1 MEGLINMLLAMA
13 ICAFFTLWGYYM
25 GSNSK
30 KD

>member
-13 ICAFFTLWGYYM
+13 MCACLIIWGYYM